1 VVYLALVYGVARMK
15 RHWTRTDMRLAAWR
29 QTLFVDDPRTWPVW
43 ETIAWLLPVVLFVLI
58 PVAVYLLWRSG

>member
-1 VVYLALVYGVARMK
+1 MK
-15 RHWTRTDMRLAAWR
+15 RHWTRADMHLAAWR